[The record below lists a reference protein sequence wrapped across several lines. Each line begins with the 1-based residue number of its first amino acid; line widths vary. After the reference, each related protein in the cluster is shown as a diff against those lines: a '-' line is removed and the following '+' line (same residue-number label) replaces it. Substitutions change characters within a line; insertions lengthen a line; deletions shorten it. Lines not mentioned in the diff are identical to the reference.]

1 MKQARLEALRLAVG
15 EGDRETTLSRAEAF
29 VNFIE
34 NGYSDNSPA
43 RKRRVRN
50 AKQETDDGSGQT

>member
-1 MKQARLEALRLAVG
+1 MKQIRLEALRLAVG
-15 EGDRETTLSRAEAF
+15 EGERENTLSRAEAF

-34 NGYSDNSPA
+34 NGCSDKPPA